1 VSAFDSSTAPAAL
14 RADALAEFAAW
25 AKAHFGDRLREL
37 TLFGSESRGEARADS
52 DIDVAVVVDDMSY
65 EEGRECAYF
74 AGDLLTKYD
83 VLVAPFAL
91 STERM
96 NFLRARERMIAK
108 EIERDGVPL

>member
-1 VSAFDSSTAPAAL
+1 VPASDVALASPSL
-14 RADALAEFAAW
+14 RAKALAEFATW
-25 AKAHFGDRLREL
+25 AKAHFGVRLREL
-37 TLFGSESRGEARADS
+37 LLFGSESRGEARPDS

-65 EEGRECAYF
+65 DEGRECAYF
-74 AGDLLTKYD
+74 AGDILTKYD